1 MKKFYFVQFGVK
13 LFKFTCDNNE
23 AKECIYNSVPSEVK
37 ILSHLKLN
45 RYLHKCASRHKN
57 SSFSIYTTNTDFSN
71 RCLKTIIYMPKY
83 TGFYVYYLYIIFIW
97 LNYIHLQ
104 VGCRLT
110 LIQDMLSHICNICSE
125 IHWKFWINV
134 LCTKKTHE
142 LHEASSKFCH

>member
-1 MKKFYFVQFGVK
+1 MSLKITLCTRLSLDIVHIKVK
-13 LFKFTCDNNE
+13 ST
-23 AKECIYNSVPSEVK
+23 
-37 ILSHLKLN
+37 
-45 RYLHKCASRHKN
+45 LHKCASRHKN

-71 RCLKTIIYMPKY
+71 RCLKTTIYMPKY

-110 LIQDMLSHICNICSE
+110 LIPDMLSHICNICSE

-142 LHEASSKFCH
+142 LYEASSKFCH